1 MNYQHYN
8 LRLYF
13 YFAAAILLFAG
24 CAPEIQAPVEVV
36 PGKESVAE
44 ALSVL
49 KARSQ
54 NAVPLLAKGRCLL
67 RYYDAEKKKTKKEPL
82 TVRVLVKPPVEIY
95 LQGDATLVPK
105 AVVLGSNEREFWLAL
120 KPKEI
125 STYWWG
131 QWSEQV
137 SSEGLTIN
145 PRTVLEAIGV
155 VEIKA
160 EENWSLS
167 NEGAF
172 DVLTRREPPFLLS
185 PAPAS
190 PDASRGGGQESTGV
204 VTKKIYIYSR
214 DYLVR
219 KIEYFDSNGQAVA
232 YTELEG
238 YKEVSDGFFVP
249 ALINI
254 IAYRQNSD
262 EDSLNI
268 NLHLMSIRPKEITEG
283 MQNFFFSRPEP
294 RGFEHILL
302 NEGGKWI
309 EQQQ

>member
-1 MNYQHYN
+1 VVEKVDSE
-8 LRLYF
+8 
-13 YFAAAILLFAG
+13 FAKMPRKFIPFIFVVILIFAG

-54 NAVPLLAKGRCLL
+54 KAVPLLAKGRCLL
-67 RYYDAEKKKTKKEPL
+67 QYYDAEKKKPNKEPL
-82 TVRVLVKPPVEIY
+82 TVRVLMKPPVEVY

-155 VEIKA
+155 VDIKA

-185 PAPAS
+185 
-190 PDASRGGGQESTGV
+190 QESTGV

-238 YKEVSDGFFVP
+238 YKEISDGFFVP

-268 NLHLMSIRPKEITEG
+268 NLHLMSINRRKSLRGCRISFSIVLSREG
-283 MQNFFFSRPEP
+283 
-294 RGFEHILL
+294 L
-302 NEGGKWI
+302 NTFW
-309 EQQQ
+309 

>member
-13 YFAAAILLFAG
+13 YFAAAILIFAG
-24 CAPEIQAPVEVV
+24 CAPEIREPVEVV

-54 NAVPLLAKGRCLL
+54 NAVPLLAKGRCVLK
-67 RYYDAEKKKTKKEPL
+67 YFDEDKKERKESLPM
-82 TVRVLVKPPVEIY
+82 VRVVVNPPVEIY

-105 AVVLGSNEREFWLAL
+105 AIVLGSNEREFWLAL

-145 PRTVLEAIGV
+145 PRTVLEAIGI

-172 DVLTRREPPFLLS
+172 DILTRRE
-185 PAPAS
+185 
-190 PDASRGGGQESTGV
+190 RGV

-219 KIEYFDSNGQAVA
+219 KIEYFNTNGQAVA

-262 EDSLNI
+262 EDLLNI

-283 MQNFFFSRPEP
+283 MQNFFFNRPEP
-294 RGFEHILL
+294 RGFEHVLV

>member
-1 MNYQHYN
+1 MNYPHYN

-13 YFAAAILLFAG
+13 HFAAAILIFAG
-24 CAPEIQAPVEVV
+24 CAPKIREPVEVV

-54 NAVPLLAKGRCLL
+54 EAVPLLAKGRCVLK
-67 RYYDAEKKKTKKEPL
+67 YFDEDKKERKESLPM
-82 TVRVLVKPPVEIY
+82 VRVVVNPPVEIY

-105 AVVLGSNEREFWLAL
+105 AIVLGSNEREFWLAL
-120 KPKEI
+120 RPKEI

-172 DVLTRREPPFLLS
+172 DVLTRRE
-185 PAPAS
+185 
-190 PDASRGGGQESTGV
+190 REV
-204 VTKKIYIYSR
+204 VIKKIYISGR
-214 DYLVR
+214 DYLVK
-219 KIEYFDSNGQAVA
+219 KIEYFDSNGQAMA
-232 YTELEG
+232 YTELG
-238 YKEVSDGFFVP
+238 NYKEVSEGFFVP
-249 ALINI
+249 ALIKL
-254 IAYRQNSD
+254 IAYGQNNG
-262 EDSLNI
+262 EESLNI
-268 NLHLMSIRPKEITEG
+268 NLDLKSIGPKEITEG
-283 MQNFFFSRPEP
+283 MQNYYFNRREP
-294 RGFEHILL
+294 RGFEHEYRII
-302 NEGGKWI
+302 GGKWI

>member
-13 YFAAAILLFAG
+13 YYAAALLIFSG
-24 CAPEIQAPVEVV
+24 CAPEIREPVEVV
-36 PGKESVAE
+36 PGKETVAE

-54 NAVPLLAKGRCLL
+54 NAVPLLAKGRCVLK
-67 RYYDAEKKKTKKEPL
+67 YFDEDKKERKESLPM
-82 TVRVLVKPPVEIY
+82 VRVVVNPPVEIY

-105 AVVLGSNEREFWLAL
+105 AIVLGSNEREFWLAL

-167 NEGAF
+167 NQGAF
-172 DVLTRREPPFLLS
+172 DILTRRE
-185 PAPAS
+185 
-190 PDASRGGGQESTGV
+190 RGV
-204 VTKKIYIYSR
+204 VIKKIYIYSR

-219 KIEYFDSNGQAVA
+219 KIEYFDSDGQAVA
-232 YTELEG
+232 YTELG
-238 YKEVSDGFFVP
+238 DYKEVSDGFLVP
-249 ALINI
+249 ALIKI
-254 IAYRQNSD
+254 IAYGQNNG
-262 EDSLNI
+262 EESL
-268 NLHLMSIRPKEITEG
+268 SIELDIKSIGPKEITEG
-283 MQNFFFSRPEP
+283 MQNFYFNRPKP
-294 RGFEHILL
+294 RGFKHVLV

-309 EQQQ
+309 EQRQ

>member
-1 MNYQHYN
+1 MSYQHYN

-13 YFAAAILLFAG
+13 CFAVAILIFAG
-24 CAPEIQAPVEVV
+24 CAPEIQKPIEVV
-36 PGKESVAE
+36 QGKESVAE

-54 NAVPLLAKGRCLL
+54 NAVPLLARGRCLL
-67 RYYDAEKKKTKKEPL
+67 QYYDADEKKRKKESL
-82 TVRVLVKPPVEIY
+82 TVLVLVKPPVEIY
-95 LQGDATLVPK
+95 LQGDATLAPK
-105 AVVLGSNEREFWLAL
+105 AIVLGSNEREFWLAL
-120 KPKEI
+120 RPN

-137 SSEGLTIN
+137 SSKGFMIN

-155 VEIKA
+155 VEIKT

-167 NEGAF
+167 SEDPF
-172 DVLTRREPPFLLS
+172 DVLTRRE
-185 PAPAS
+185 
-190 PDASRGGGQESTGV
+190 GGV

-214 DYLVR
+214 DYLVK

-232 YTELEG
+232 YTELG
-238 YKEVSDGFFVP
+238 DYKEVSEGFFVP
-249 ALINI
+249 ALIKI
-254 IAYRQNSD
+254 IGYGQNNG

-268 NLHLMSIRPKEITEG
+268 NLDFNSVRPKEITER
-283 MQNFFFSRPEP
+283 QQKVFERPPP
-294 RGFEHILL
+294 RGFKHVLV

>member
-1 MNYQHYN
+1 MNYPHYK

-13 YFAAAILLFAG
+13 YFAAAILIFAG
-24 CAPEIQAPVEVV
+24 CAPKIREPVEVV

-54 NAVPLLAKGRCLL
+54 KAVPLLAKGRCVLK
-67 RYYDAEKKKTKKEPL
+67 YFDEDKKERKESLPM
-82 TVRVLVKPPVEIY
+82 VRVVVNPPVEIY

-105 AVVLGSNEREFWLAL
+105 AIVLGSNEREFWLAL
-120 KPKEI
+120 RPKEI

-145 PRTVLEAIGV
+145 PRIVLEAIGV

-172 DVLTRREPPFLLS
+172 DVLTRRE
-185 PAPAS
+185 
-190 PDASRGGGQESTGV
+190 REV
-204 VTKKIYIYSR
+204 VIKKIYISGR
-214 DYLVR
+214 DYLVK
-219 KIEYFDSNGQAVA
+219 KIEYFDSNGQAMA
-232 YTELEG
+232 YTELG
-238 YKEVSDGFFVP
+238 NYKEVSEGFFVP
-249 ALINI
+249 ALIKL
-254 IAYRQNSD
+254 IAYGQNND
-262 EDSLNI
+262 GDSF
-268 NLHLMSIRPKEITEG
+268 SIELDIKSIGPKEITEG
-283 MQNFFFSRPEP
+283 MQNFYFNRREP
-294 RGFEHILL
+294 RGFEHEYRII
-302 NEGGKWI
+302 EGKWI

>member
-13 YFAAAILLFAG
+13 YFAAAILIFAS
-24 CAPEIQAPVEVV
+24 CAPKIQKPVEVV

-67 RYYDAEKKKTKKEPL
+67 KYYDAEKKKPKKEAL
-82 TVRVLVKPPVEIY
+82 TVRILVKPPVKIY
-95 LQGDATLVPK
+95 LQGDATLVSK
-105 AVVLGSNEREFWLAL
+105 AVVLGSNEREFWLAFR
-120 KPKEI
+120 PKEI

-172 DVLTRREPPFLLS
+172 DVLTRRE
-185 PAPAS
+185 
-190 PDASRGGGQESTGV
+190 RGV
-204 VTKKIYIYSR
+204 VIKKIYIYSR

-238 YKEVSDGFFVP
+238 YKKVSDGFFVP

-254 IAYRQNSD
+254 ITYRQNNG

-283 MQNFFFSRPEP
+283 MQNYFFNRPEP
-294 RGFEHILL
+294 QGFEHVWV

-309 EQQQ
+309 KQQQ

>member
-1 MNYQHYN
+1 LQ
-8 LRLYF
+8 
-13 YFAAAILLFAG
+13 
-24 CAPEIQAPVEVV
+24 
-36 PGKESVAE
+36 
-44 ALSVL
+44 
-49 KARSQ
+49 
-54 NAVPLLAKGRCLL
+54 
-67 RYYDAEKKKTKKEPL
+67 YYDAEKKKPKKEPL
-82 TVRVLVKPPVEIY
+82 TVRVLMKPPVEVY

-105 AVVLGSNEREFWLAL
+105 AVVLGSNESEFWLAL

-137 SSEGLTIN
+137 SSEGLTISS
-145 PRTVLEAIGV
+145 RTVLEAIGV
-155 VEIKA
+155 VDIKA

-172 DVLTRREPPFLLS
+172 DVLTRREPPFSLS
-185 PAPAS
+185 Q
-190 PDASRGGGQESTGV
+190 GSTGV

-262 EDSLNI
+262 EDLLNI
-268 NLHLMSIRPKEITEG
+268 NLHLMSIKPKEITEG
-283 MQNFFFSRPEP
+283 MQNFFFNRPEP
-294 RGFEHILL
+294 RGFEHILV

>member
-1 MNYQHYN
+1 MNYQNYN

-13 YFAAAILLFAG
+13 YFAAVILIFAG
-24 CAPEIQAPVEVV
+24 CAPEIQGPVEVV

-67 RYYDAEKKKTKKEPL
+67 QYYDAEKKKPKKEPL
-82 TVRVLVKPPVEIY
+82 TVRVLVKPPFEIY

-137 SSEGLTIN
+137 SSQGLTIN

-185 PAPAS
+185 
-190 PDASRGGGQESTGV
+190 QESTGV

-238 YKEVSDGFFVP
+238 YKEVSDGYFVP

-254 IAYRQNSD
+254 IAYRQNNG

-268 NLHLMSIRPKEITEG
+268 NLHLMSIKPKEITEG
-283 MQNFFFSRPEP
+283 MQNYFFNRPEP
-294 RGFEHILL
+294 RGFEHVLV

>member
-1 MNYQHYN
+1 M
-8 LRLYF
+8 LGKIIPF
-13 YFAAAILLFAG
+13 IVVAILLFAG

-67 RYYDAEKKKTKKEPL
+67 QYYDAEKKKPKKEPL
-82 TVRVLVKPPVEIY
+82 TVRVLMKPPVEIY

-172 DVLTRREPPFLLS
+172 DVLTRREPPFLHS
-185 PAPAS
+185 
-190 PDASRGGGQESTGV
+190 QESTGV

-283 MQNFFFSRPEP
+283 MQNFFFNRPEP

>member
-1 MNYQHYN
+1 MNYLHYN

-13 YFAAAILLFAG
+13 YYAAAILIFAG
-24 CAPEIQAPVEVV
+24 CAPEIREPVEVV
-36 PGKESVAE
+36 PGKESIAE

-54 NAVPLLAKGRCLL
+54 NAVPLLAKGRCVLK
-67 RYYDAEKKKTKKEPL
+67 YYDEDKKERKESLPM
-82 TVRVLVKPPVEIY
+82 VRVVMNPPVEIY
-95 LQGDATLVPK
+95 LQGDATIVPK
-105 AVVLGSNEREFWLAL
+105 AIVLGSNGREFWLAL

-137 SSEGLTIN
+137 SSEGLTIS

-172 DVLTRREPPFLLS
+172 DVLTRRE
-185 PAPAS
+185 
-190 PDASRGGGQESTGV
+190 RGV
-204 VTKKIYIYSR
+204 VIKKIYISSR
-214 DYLVR
+214 DYLVK

-249 ALINI
+249 ALIKI
-254 IAYRQNSD
+254 IAYGQNNS
-262 EDSLNI
+262 EESLNI
-268 NLHLMSIRPKEITEG
+268 NLDLKSIRPKEITEG
-283 MQNFFFSRPEP
+283 MQNFYFNRPKP
-294 RGFEHILL
+294 RGFKHILV

>member
-13 YFAAAILLFAG
+13 YFVVAILIFAG
-24 CAPEIQAPVEVV
+24 CAPEIQEPIEVV

-54 NAVPLLAKGRCLL
+54 NAVPLRARGRCLL
-67 RYYDAEKKKTKKEPL
+67 QYYDAGKKKRKKESL
-82 TVRVLVKPPVEIY
+82 TVLVLVKPPVEIY

-105 AVVLGSNEREFWLAL
+105 AIVLGSNEREFWLAL
-120 KPKEI
+120 RPKEI

-131 QWSEQV
+131 QWSEQD
-137 SSEGLTIN
+137 SSEGLLIN
-145 PRTVLEAIGV
+145 PKTLFEALGV
-155 VEIKA
+155 AEIKA

-172 DVLTRREPPFLLS
+172 DVLTRRE
-185 PAPAS
+185 
-190 PDASRGGGQESTGV
+190 RGV
-204 VTKKIYIYSR
+204 VIKKIYIYSR
-214 DYLVR
+214 DYLVK
-219 KIEYFDSNGQAVA
+219 KIEYFDLQGKAIA

-238 YKEVSDGFFVP
+238 YREVSDGFFVP
-249 ALINI
+249 ALIKI
-254 IAYRQNSD
+254 IAYGQNKGK
-262 EDSLNI
+262 DSL
-268 NLHLMSIRPKEITEG
+268 SITLDLKSIKPKKITER
-283 MQNFFFSRPEP
+283 QQKVFERPPP
-294 RGFEHILL
+294 RDFKRVLV

-309 EQQQ
+309 EQRR

>member
-13 YFAAAILLFAG
+13 YFAAAILIFAG
-24 CAPEIQAPVEVV
+24 CAPEIREPAEVF

-54 NAVPLLAKGRCLL
+54 NAVPLLAKGRCVLK
-67 RYYDAEKKKTKKEPL
+67 YFDEDKKEHKESLPM
-82 TVRVLVKPPVEIY
+82 VRVVVNPPVEIY

-105 AVVLGSNEREFWLAL
+105 AIVLGSNEREFWLAL

-131 QWSEQV
+131 HWSEQV

-145 PRTVLEAIGV
+145 PRTVLEAIGI
-155 VEIKA
+155 VEISV
-160 EENWSLS
+160 EDNWSLS
-167 NEGAF
+167 NEGAL
-172 DVLTRREPPFLLS
+172 DVLSRRE
-185 PAPAS
+185 
-190 PDASRGGGQESTGV
+190 GGV
-204 VTKKIYIYSR
+204 VIKKIYISGR
-214 DYLVR
+214 DYLVK
-219 KIEYFDSNGQAVA
+219 KIEYFDSDGQAVA
-232 YTELEG
+232 YTELG
-238 YKEVSDGFFVP
+238 AYKEVSDGFFVP
-249 ALINI
+249 ALIKI
-254 IAYRQNSD
+254 IAYGQSNG

-268 NLHLMSIRPKEITEG
+268 NLDLKSIGPKEITEG
-283 MQNFFFSRPEP
+283 MRNFYFNRPQP
-294 RGFEHILL
+294 RGFEHILV

>member
-8 LRLYF
+8 LRLFF
-13 YFAAAILLFAG
+13 YYAAAIVIFTG
-24 CAPEIQAPVEVV
+24 CAPEIQEPVEVV

-44 ALSVL
+44 ALSVI

-54 NAVPLLAKGRCLL
+54 NAVPLLAKGRCVLK
-67 RYYDAEKKKTKKEPL
+67 YYDEDRKECKESLPM
-82 TVRVLVKPPVEIY
+82 VRVVVNPPVEIY

-105 AVVLGSNEREFWLAL
+105 AIVLGSNEREFWLAL
-120 KPKEI
+120 RPKEI

-131 QWSEQV
+131 KWAQQD
-137 SSEGLTIN
+137 SSQELMIN
-145 PRTVLEAIGV
+145 PRTVFEALGIM
-155 VEIKA
+155 EINA

-204 VTKKIYIYSR
+204 VIKKIYIYSR
-214 DYLVR
+214 DYLVK
-219 KIEYFDSNGQAVA
+219 KIEYFDSNGQALA
-232 YTELEG
+232 YTELG
-238 YKEVSDGFFVP
+238 DYKEVSDGFSVP
-249 ALINI
+249 ALIRI
-254 IAYRQNSD
+254 IAYGQNNG
-262 EDSLNI
+262 EESL
-268 NLHLMSIRPKEITEG
+268 SIALDLKSIGPKEITEG
-283 MQNFFFSRPEP
+283 MQNFYFVRPQP
-294 RGFEHILL
+294 RGFKHVLV

-309 EQQQ
+309 EQR

>member
-1 MNYQHYN
+1 VVEKADSE
-8 LRLYF
+8 
-13 YFAAAILLFAG
+13 FAKMPEKFIPFIVVVILLFAG

-54 NAVPLLAKGRCLL
+54 KAVPLLAKGRCLL
-67 RYYDAEKKKTKKEPL
+67 QYYDAEKKKPKKEPL
-82 TVRVLVKPPVEIY
+82 TVRVLMKPPVEIY

-105 AVVLGSNEREFWLAL
+105 AVVLGSNGREFWLAL

-137 SSEGLTIN
+137 SSEGLTISS
-145 PRTVLEAIGV
+145 RTVLEAIGV

-172 DVLTRREPPFLLS
+172 DVLTRREPAFLLS
-185 PAPAS
+185 
-190 PDASRGGGQESTGV
+190 QESTGV

-283 MQNFFFSRPEP
+283 MQNFFFNRPEP
-294 RGFEHILL
+294 RGFEHVLV